1 MCFLLFLR
9 CIVILNDT
17 AGALEDWDKTEVAW
31 GENKQEK
38 LSQDGVLEGQKDARL
53 MERLLVVPLHN
64 NRGSAYSR
72 QVKTPPSS
80 G

>member
-17 AGALEDWDKTEVAW
+17 AGTLEDWDKTEVAC
-31 GENKQEK
+31 EEKKQEK

-72 QVKTPPSS
+72 QVNTPGS